1 MLSEQ
6 AEIFFS
12 ESKEVPIA
20 GQASDVMKQSG
31 LCAWQDAQ
39 ARADMYAFLAA
50 VYLYP
55 PTPDLIQR
63 LTAEDFLE
71 ELCSLF
77 GEETVTDL
85 KTFAAK
91 AHPDSD
97 VYCLDQEYMN
107 LFAVPTG
114 RYVTPFED
122 VYQGQTVEGM
132 LKRGPLMG
140 ERAIAARRIY
150 RQAGADMDWACKELP
165 THIGVELSYMSF
177 LCEREAAAI
186 RDEEGQAP
194 PDEEKRAAADSV
206 RYRELQI
213 KFLNE
218 HLNAWFPQLRL
229 AIKANAKSLFYRGL
243 AKITEAFLN
252 YDTAWL
258 LGRSHIEI
266 NGRAPKNTLDLQIG

>member
-20 GQASDVMKQSG
+20 GQTADAMKKDD
-31 LCAWQDAQ
+31 LFARRDAQ

-50 VYLYP
+50 VYLRP
-55 PTPDLIQR
+55 PTPDLMR
-63 LTAEDFLE
+63 YLLAEDFLE
-71 ELCSLF
+71 ELSSLF
-77 GEETVTDL
+77 GEEIVADL
-85 KTFAAK
+85 KKFAADT
-91 AHPDSD
+91 HSDSD
-97 VYCLDQEYMN
+97 FAAVDQEYMN

-122 VYQGQTVEGM
+122 VYRGITSEGM
-132 LKRGPLMG
+132 LKRGPLLG

-150 RQAGADMDWACKELP
+150 RAAGADMDRTCKELP

-177 LCEREAAAI
+177 LCERQAAAI
-186 RDEEGQAP
+186 RDEEGQAL

-206 RYRELQI
+206 RYRILQK

-218 HLNAWFPQLRL
+218 HLNAWFPHLSRSIQ
-229 AIKANAKSLFYRGL
+229 ANAKSNFYRGL
-243 AKITEAFLN
+243 ARITEAFLA
-252 YDTAWL
+252 YDTAGL
-258 LGRSHIEI
+258 LS
-266 NGRAPKNTLDLQIG
+266 LF

>member
-1 MLSEQ
+1 MLDEH
-6 AEIFFS
+6 AEKCFT
-12 ESKEVPIA
+12 ESKETPDA
-20 GQASDVMKQSG
+20 FLASDVMKKDGPAVQ
-31 LCAWQDAQ
+31 QDTQ
-39 ARADMYAFLAA
+39 ARSDMYAFLAA

-55 PTPDLIQR
+55 PTPDMLQR
-63 LTAEDFLE
+63 LTEKNFLE
-71 ELCSLF
+71 ELSVLF

-85 KTFAAK
+85 KTFAAS
-91 AHPDSD
+91 AHPDTD
-97 VYCLDQEYMN
+97 FDDLDQEYMN

-122 VYQGQTVEGM
+122 VYQGQTVGGM

-150 RQAGADMDWACKELP
+150 RLASADMDRACKELP

-186 RDEEGQAP
+186 RDENGQVP
-194 PDEEKRAAADSV
+194 PDEEKRAAANSV

-218 HLNAWFPQLRL
+218 HLNAWFPQLSR
-229 AIKANAKSLFYRGL
+229 AIQANAKSLFYRGM
-243 AKITEAFLN
+243 AKITEAFLD
-252 YDTAWL
+252 YDTAGL
-258 LGRSHIEI
+258 L
-266 NGRAPKNTLDLQIG
+266 AL